1 MQQTELAQESAPEQI
16 PGLVVILRAAIR
28 PLVTLALTGTFIFM
42 LLKGVSSNT
51 ESCKD
56 MLTVLLA
63 VYGPIVGFWFGQQA
77 ALKQKQQ

>member
-1 MQQTELAQESAPEQI
+1 MQQTEMAEASAPEQI

-42 LLKGVSSNT
+42 LLTGVSSNS

-77 ALKQKQQ
+77 AQKQKQ